1 MAGPLLVCPAC
12 STHVL
17 VRDSSCPHC
26 GATVRNGAKVL
37 GRTAGAVL
45 MGLSLAA
52 CPAGDDTSESMGNG
66 GSTSTSTSGTPGSTT
81 DDESTTTFDV
91 TSGPVGE
98 AYGAP
103 DTETFGTDPTD
114 SSTSSGDDTD
124 GTSGSGSD
132 TDTDTEGTD
141 TGNVDTEGGSTSISP
156 LYGASPSD

>member
-52 CPAGDDTSESMGNG
+52 CPAGDDTSETMGNG
-66 GSTSTSTSGTPGSTT
+66 GSTSTSSGTPGSTT

-91 TSGPVGE
+91 SSGPVGE

-114 SSTSSGDDTD
+114 SSTSTGGDTDGSTGTGGDTDTDSDTD
-124 GTSGSGSD
+124 GT
-132 TDTDTEGTD
+132 
-141 TGNVDTEGGSTSISP
+141 TGESSTGISP
-156 LYGASPSD
+156 DYGVPTTSGE